1 MILQSVIDITLMMA
15 QAMMGLAMVL
25 AAWRIIIGPRAQDRI
40 LGLDTLYVN
49 ALLSIVVF
57 CIRVNSAIYMEAAL
71 IIGLLGFTATVALA
85 RFLMRGEVIE

>member
-1 MILQSVIDITLMMA
+1 MILQSVIDITLMTA
-15 QAMMGLAMVL
+15 QAMMGIAMVL

>member
-1 MILQSVIDITLMMA
+1 MILQSVIDITLMTA